1 MLRKILTLLIKREV
15 TIGYI
20 GSFIWILTSKLLQ
33 HCNIASFRKHPS
45 GQVSFISNLLL
56 CHVERIQI
64 LDYFIVV
71 RLWLYLRKCYSL
83 LAWAVSVSVV
93 MVAVAYGFSKDK
105 ALFAAHWPVQGRSL
119 STVLKQR
126 RSIGFGRRQEHW
138 GGCLSSLAE
147 LLTHAIDAY
156 GLTVSLAIVIAY

>member
-1 MLRKILTLLIKREV
+1 MHREILTLLIKREV

-33 HCNIASFRKHPS
+33 HCNIAPFRKHPS

-64 LDYFIVV
+64 LHYFIVV

-83 LAWAVSVSVV
+83 LAWTVSVSVV
-93 MVAVAYGFSKDK
+93 MVAGGFSKDEV
-105 ALFAAHWPVQGRSL
+105 LFAAHWSVQGRDL
-119 STVLKQR
+119 STVLRQR